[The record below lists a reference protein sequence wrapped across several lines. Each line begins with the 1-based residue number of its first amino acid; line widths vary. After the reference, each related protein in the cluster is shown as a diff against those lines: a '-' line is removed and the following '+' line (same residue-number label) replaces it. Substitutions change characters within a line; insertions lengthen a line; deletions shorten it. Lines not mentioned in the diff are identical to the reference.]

1 MATAAAPPVVGQK
14 RKRGKVVRYFPLPGV
29 EKRKGVPMLIY
40 DNRPLTELL
49 DRNLEALPDDAES
62 LPLWVP
68 LANDDADA

>member
-1 MATAAAPPVVGQK
+1 
-14 RKRGKVVRYFPLPGV
+14 
-29 EKRKGVPMLIY
+29 MLIY